1 MWLKTGSLVL
11 SFILSATSLRAQIHA
26 DSGLVVE
33 TNPKSHSILVSCAGI
48 PGYMAPMEM
57 WFKVRLPADMNR
69 LRAGMQIRFNIVTN
83 GNVLY
88 AEEIKQEASEN
99 FESEPM
105 QAGGLTAISSALNPG
120 QAATIV
126 KVGEPVPDFTLTDQ
140 SDEQIHLSQFRNK
153 VVALTFGYSRCPNPN
168 YCRRLSNNLA
178 GVERRFANRAGRD
191 LILLT
196 IDIDPEHDNGKT
208 LSDYAQVW
216 HADPPKWHFLS
227 GSTPEVKRVASLFG
241 MDFWRDEGLLT
252 HSLHT
257 VIIDRRGQ
265 LAVNLEGN
273 NFTAQQVG
281 DLVKSQLD
289 RVRQ

>member
-1 MWLKTGSLVL
+1 MYFRASNVAFG
-11 SFILSATSLRAQIHA
+11 FILSATSLLAGTHA

-33 TNPKSHSILVSCAGI
+33 TNAKSHSVLVSCAQI

-57 WFKVRLPADMNR
+57 WFKVRLPADLNT
-69 LRAGMQIRFNIVTN
+69 LKPGMQIRFNLVTS
-83 GNVLY
+83 GHELY
-88 AEEIKQEASEN
+88 AEQIKQQASEN

-105 QAGGLTAISSALNPG
+105 QAGGLSAIASALNPG
-120 QAATIV
+120 RAVTIV

-140 SDEQIHLSQFRNK
+140 SGEQIHLSQFRNK
-153 VVALTFGYSRCPNPN
+153 VVALTFGYSRCPNPD

-178 GVERRFANRAGRD
+178 GVEHRFASRAGRD

-208 LSDYAQVW
+208 LADYAQVW
-216 HADPPKWHFLS
+216 RADPSKWHFLS
-227 GSTPEVKRVASLFG
+227 GSKLEIKQVTALFG

-273 NFTAQQVG
+273 NFTARQVG
-281 DLVKSQLD
+281 DLVESQLD
-289 RVRQ
+289 HGK

>member
-1 MWLKTGSLVL
+1 MWLKTSSLAL
-11 SFILSATSLRAQIHA
+11 SFILSATSLLAEIHA

-33 TNPKSHSILVSCAGI
+33 TNPTSHSILVSCAGI

-57 WFKVRLPADMNR
+57 RFKVRFPADLNG
-69 LRAGMQIRFNIVTN
+69 LKPGMRIRFNMVTN
-83 GNVLY
+83 GNAVY
-88 AEEIKQEASEN
+88 AEQIKQEASQN

-120 QAATIV
+120 QAATSV

-140 SDEQIHLSQFRNK
+140 AGEQIHLSQFRNK

-178 GVERRFANRAGRD
+178 GVERRFASRAGRD

-227 GSTPEVKRVASLFG
+227 GSKPEVKQVAALFG

-273 NFTAQQVG
+273 NFTARQVG
-281 DLVKSQLD
+281 DLVESQLN
-289 RVRQ
+289 QEK